1 MSRNRFYHVRHP
13 SIVSHYLHR
22 YRYLLV
28 LDADNLVVN
37 LSRSLDH
44 LLTPSN
50 PQNVTDL
57 FFNMREGGEVTA
69 STYILRNSHF
79 SRCFVSYWRALAPSD
94 DLQSPGHW
102 ISTPNHD
109 NGDLVVAIMNLINSS
124 ALLECS
130 QLITPHFGSD
140 FYDNGQLLCFRL
152 FRGALAQIRRYVPN
166 MEIFFIREGFFRMH
180 LGHISSSSL
189 LPSHDPTEIAFSRK
203 DVTCHE
209 NDIIAHGWKQIG
221 TIFWNHSRGEG
232 CNVSGNRLGN
242 GRNQIC
248 HWLPEEE
255 EREIV
260 IKKCFWRS
268 PMCLLNHENV
278 CLQSSSCNAEK
289 FNLQRW
295 ELCTK
300 YHHCDPY
307 LTFRQFQRQYQT
319 FYSLQQPW
327 IGNWSEPSEQ
337 AVGDGV

>member
-1 MSRNRFYHVRHP
+1 MSRNRFYHLRHP
-13 SIVSHYLHR
+13 SIASHYLHK

-44 LLTPSN
+44 LLTSN
-50 PQNVTDL
+50 LRDANVTDL
-57 FFNMREGGEVTA
+57 FFHMREGGEVTA
-69 STYILRNSHF
+69 STYIIRNSLY
-79 SRCFVSYWRALAPSD
+79 SRCFISYWRSLAPSD

-102 ISTPNHD
+102 IPTPNHD

-130 QLITPHFGSD
+130 QHITSHFGSD
-140 FYDNGQLLCFRL
+140 FYDNGELLCFRL
-152 FRGALAQIRRYVPN
+152 FRGALAQIRKYVPT

-180 LGHISSSSL
+180 LGHIPSSSSL
-189 LPSHDPTEIAFSRK
+189 RLSQDPAEMSFMRK
-203 DVTCHE
+203 DVACHE

-221 TIFWNHSRGEG
+221 TVFWNHTHSGE
-232 CNVSGNRLGN
+232 CNVHDYHLGN
-242 GRNQIC
+242 GRNPIC

-268 PMCLLNHENV
+268 PMCSSNRQNL
-278 CLQSSSCNAEK
+278 CLQSSSCNGEK

-295 ELCTK
+295 ELCFK

-307 LTFRQFQRQYQT
+307 LTYRQFQRQFQS
-319 FYSLQQPW
+319 FYSLGQPW
-327 IGNWSEPSEQ
+327 EQGKPPSN
-337 AVGDGV
+337 